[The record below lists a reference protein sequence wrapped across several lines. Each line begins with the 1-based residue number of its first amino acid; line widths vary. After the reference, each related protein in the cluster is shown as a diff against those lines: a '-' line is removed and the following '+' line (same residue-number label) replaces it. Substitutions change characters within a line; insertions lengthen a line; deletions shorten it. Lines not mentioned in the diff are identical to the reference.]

1 MTIGRHCN
9 GKYCVCCNKLLFKL
23 FHIVVNCCCM
33 SPAAGETQLLIG
45 ITGISLFYC
54 SIYTLYVLLFFSQI
68 SSSQLLQGID
78 NDDYDSDY

>member
-1 MTIGRHCN
+1 
-9 GKYCVCCNKLLFKL
+9 
-23 FHIVVNCCCM
+23 M

-54 SIYTLYVLLFFSQI
+54 SIYTLYALLFFSHI

>member
-23 FHIVVNCCCM
+23 FHIVVNRCCL
-33 SPAAGETQLLIG
+33 SPEAGETQLLIG
-45 ITGISLFYC
+45 ITGILLFYC
-54 SIYTLYVLLFFSQI
+54 SIYTLYVLLFFCQI